1 MFDSS
6 RNGAAVSRVIQPDGA
21 VVTSKLAS
29 CTNGSVPKESEHF
42 VQFYETNA
50 FLLDS
55 LGDFIGLGL
64 VSGDACVVVATDE
77 RRAGLDERL
86 EASGL
91 NKVASPASG
100 QYVALDA
107 AETLTKFM
115 VDGSP
120 DPGRFSEAIGG
131 IISQAAQGN
140 RRVRIFGEMVALLW
154 EDGNRDA
161 AIRLEELWN
170 GLQETHPFLLF
181 CAYPMNIIGGATSA
195 VHFSQV
201 CTTHSRVIP
210 AESYMALDGPD
221 NRLRKIAE
229 LQQQAISLQAE
240 IAERKRA
247 EEELKQANRRKDEFL
262 AMLAHEL
269 RNPLAPILSAVEL
282 LRRNG
287 PADPNLR
294 QARNVIELQSRDLIR
309 LVDDLLD
316 TARITQ
322 GACRLLAPVPARGAR
337 LLCS

>member
-1 MFDSS
+1 MPMSFGGIRPEQIRFHRVRSVCRLGCGGDVSEIHGGRLAGS
-6 RNGAAVSRVIQPDGA
+6 RTFFEV
-21 VVTSKLAS
+21 
-29 CTNGSVPKESEHF
+29 
-42 VQFYETNA
+42 
-50 FLLDS
+50 
-55 LGDFIGLGL
+55 
-64 VSGDACVVVATDE
+64 
-77 RRAGLDERL
+77 
-86 EASGL
+86 
-91 NKVASPASG
+91 
-100 QYVALDA
+100 
-107 AETLTKFM
+107 
-115 VDGSP
+115 
-120 DPGRFSEAIGG
+120 IGG
-131 IISQAAQGN
+131 IIPRAAQGN

-154 EDGNRDA
+154 ADGNRDA

-170 GLQETHPFLLF
+170 GLQETHPSLLF

-294 QARNVIELQSRDLIR
+294 QARNVIERQAQHLTR

-322 GACRLLAPVPARGAR
+322 GAWRLLAPVPARGMK
-337 LLCS
+337 ST